1 MDELGTTL
9 IKAILPLPLYWKGR
23 GDKRRQLLLSTNTWL
38 PMHYTQR
45 NNIKQNYHEIVKEWC
60 EQLPRFTTLKPHYT
74 LYFNNR
80 RKKDVDNY
88 TAPLHKF
95 LMDAFVEHG
104 VIADDNYK
112 YVTGFCSKFGGIE
125 DDNYAIVELHGEYED
140 RD

>member
-1 MDELGTTL
+1 MAKPGTTL

-23 GDKRRQLLLSTNTWL
+23 GDKKRQLLLSTNTWL

-45 NNIKQNYHEIVKEWC
+45 NNIKQNYHEIVREWC
-60 EQLPRFTTLKPHYT
+60 EQLPKFKTLRPHYT
-74 LYFNNR
+74 LHFNNK

-95 LMDAFVEHG
+95 LMDAMVEHG
-104 VIADDNYK
+104 VIKDDNYE
-112 YVTGFCSKFGGIE
+112 YVTGFCADFGGIE
-125 DDNYAIVELHGEYED
+125 DENYAIVELHGEYED